1 MADPVRLDLDQNV
14 LGGTAPGLRALGIDA
29 VSAQEAGRCGLP
41 DPDQLAFATAD
52 GRVLVTFDQDYLAL
66 HAGGTSHAGIAWC
79 HPTRYKVGQL
89 IHALEILH
97 GVLTAAEMIDN
108 LEYL

>member
-1 MADPVRLDLDQNV
+1 VADRIRFYLDQNV

-52 GRVLVTFDQDYLAL
+52 GRVLVTFDQDFLAL
-66 HAGGTSHAGIAWC
+66 HAAGVAHAGIAWC
-79 HPTRYKVGQL
+79 HPTKYAVGQL
-89 IHALEILH
+89 VHALEIVH
-97 GVLTAAEMIDN
+97 GAATPAEMVN
-108 LEYL
+108 HVEYL